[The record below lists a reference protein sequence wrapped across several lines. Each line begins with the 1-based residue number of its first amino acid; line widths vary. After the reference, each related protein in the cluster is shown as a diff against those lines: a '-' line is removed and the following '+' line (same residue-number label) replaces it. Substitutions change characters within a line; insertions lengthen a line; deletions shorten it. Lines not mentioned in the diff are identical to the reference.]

1 MHGNQ
6 LHKAGW
12 KFQYCLKRKKQ
23 DNRNHNETL
32 LPWRLSI
39 KIELQWTRNLKWFL
53 ASFYSNR
60 LCYTIYWSWMNYVK
74 YSYYTGTFN
83 LCKKDFDQISIL
95 LSISDANREKLPKL
109 ITEVDIS
116 YEFFKTI
123 MYKGKWCC
131 TDMFSLYQ
139 IQSMG

>member
-1 MHGNQ
+1 
-6 LHKAGW
+6 
-12 KFQYCLKRKKQ
+12 
-23 DNRNHNETL
+23 
-32 LPWRLSI
+32 
-39 KIELQWTRNLKWFL
+39 
-53 ASFYSNR
+53 
-60 LCYTIYWSWMNYVK
+60 MNYVK

-123 MYKGKWCC
+123 MYKGK
-131 TDMFSLYQ
+131 
-139 IQSMG
+139 